1 MNCLSKGEKMQLDK
15 DNKNWMGKLPESW
28 NTRKI
33 KYVLWQRNEDNLPI
47 KSKKILSL
55 TAKQGVI
62 PYEEKVGGG
71 NKPKQNFSAYK
82 LAYPGDIVMNSMNI
96 LSGAVGLSKYKGC
109 VSPVYYMLRPISK
122 ADDVRFFYYVFAN
135 KAFQHSLLGIG
146 NGILIKKSDKGTY
159 NTIRMRIPI
168 EKLKNLVIP
177 YPSAEEQRSIADFLD
192 KKCADID
199 KLSTQI
205 QKEIDTLQKYR
216 KSVITK
222 TVTKGL
228 DDTVPMKESGI
239 EWIGK
244 IPETW
249 KLEKIKFLTSKIQK
263 GLSPQ
268 YQDKGK
274 TNIITQ
280 ATFSKGY
287 WDESSL
293 KKAITSHRDEK
304 LNLVKKHDILLA
316 TTGGGVL
323 GKTYFIKKD
332 INYVASADVVFIRG
346 NDKRIINKLI
356 YYCLFINYNLLN
368 GIMAQGST
376 NQLHL
381 NVNNLKNFKLPVGSI
396 DVQQRIVNYLDNKTS
411 QIDKIISQKQKQL
424 SLLSDY
430 KNSLIFEYVTGK
442 KQISSNGGEK

>member
-168 EKLKNLVIP
+168 EKLKNLVVP

-216 KSVITK
+216 KSVITNA
-222 TVTKGL
+222 VTKGL
-228 DDTVPMKESGI
+228 DDNVPMKDSGI
-239 EWIGK
+239 DWIGK
-244 IPETW
+244 IPKAW
-249 KLEKIKFLTSKIQK
+249 NLGKLKFFVEIQSSKNTLENMDGRYIGLENVEKDNGNFVTSNSTYEPGIYDSCEK
-263 GLSPQ
+263 G
-268 YQDKGK
+268 
-274 TNIITQ
+274 
-280 ATFSKGY
+280 
-287 WDESSL
+287 
-293 KKAITSHRDEK
+293 
-304 LNLVKKHDILLA
+304 DILYSKLRPNLA
-316 TTGGGVL
+316 KVIIAPFDACCTGEFEVLKARNSKNKWIKYYLLSEGVTKMTTAA
-323 GKTYFIKKD
+323 TYGAKMPRVNWNF
-332 INYVASADVVFIRG
+332 VS
-346 NDKRIINKLI
+346 
-356 YYCLFINYNLLN
+356 NLP
-368 GIMAQGST
+368 
-376 NQLHL
+376 
-381 NVNNLKNFKLPVGSI
+381 LPVPSNNEI
-396 DVQQRIVNYLDNKTS
+396 DRITDYLDGKIS

-442 KQISSNGGEK
+442 KQISSNRGEK

>member
-168 EKLKNLVIP
+168 EKLKNLVVP

-239 EWIGK
+239 EWMGK
-244 IPETW
+244 IPKVWSIVRLKFLGEARNGLTYSPHNMSDESATLVLRSSNI
-249 KLEKIKFLTSKIQK
+249 KNGDIVNADNVYVDEKIPQNLILKKDDLLICSRNGSQKLIGKNALIPEEFAGSSFGAFMCIFRSKYNKYIHYVLNSRIFDFYIGSFLTSTINQLTRK
-263 GLSPQ
+263 
-268 YQDKGK
+268 
-274 TNIITQ
+274 
-280 ATFSKGY
+280 
-287 WDESSL
+287 
-293 KKAITSHRDEK
+293 
-304 LNLVKKHDILLA
+304 NL
-316 TTGGGVL
+316 
-323 GKTYFIKKD
+323 
-332 INYVASADVVFIRG
+332 
-346 NDKRIINKLI
+346 
-356 YYCLFINYNLLN
+356 YNLLIPFPVKEN
-368 GIMAQGST
+368 ERKDII
-376 NQLHL
+376 
-381 NVNNLKNFKLPVGSI
+381 NF
-396 DVQQRIVNYLDNKTS
+396 LDKRCNT
-411 QIDKIISQKQKQL
+411 IDKLIRDKKMQL
-424 SLLSDY
+424 NKIQEY
-430 KNSLIFEYVTGK
+430 KNSMIFEYVTGK
-442 KQISSNGGEK
+442 KQVSVGAGEK